1 MKAKKVLAMTL
12 ATAMTVGMLAGCGST
27 GEKKESGSDSEQ
39 ITLNYWTWFPSKDQ
53 IQETVDAFEKEN
65 PNIKINMTVMESK
78 AFQEKVPLALSTE
91 EDIDV
96 IGVQPSAFAEEVQ
109 ASLNAG
115 MNEHLSK
122 PIMMDEV
129 IKTILRYIH

>member
-27 GEKKESGSDSEQ
+27 GENKESGSDSEQ

-78 AFQEKVPLALSTE
+78 AFQEKADHLYTVL
-91 EDIDV
+91 IF
-96 IGVQPSAFAEEVQ
+96 SASSFWLF
-109 ASLNAG
+109 S
-115 MNEHLSK
+115 
-122 PIMMDEV
+122 
-129 IKTILRYIH
+129 RYSFSWS